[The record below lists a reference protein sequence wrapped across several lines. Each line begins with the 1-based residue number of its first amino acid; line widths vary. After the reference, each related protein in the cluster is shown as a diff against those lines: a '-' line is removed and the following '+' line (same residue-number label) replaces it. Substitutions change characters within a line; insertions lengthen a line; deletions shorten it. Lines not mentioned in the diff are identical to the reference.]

1 MLAKCHVPSSCLG
14 SLADRWVQWAHGISK
29 AGPSVEEGCESPE
42 GEAGDLDR
50 FLLEMAS
57 KVIKRR
63 QVVAASVDGWAA
75 AS

>member
-1 MLAKCHVPSSCLG
+1 M
-14 SLADRWVQWAHGISK
+14 D
-29 AGPSVEEGCESPE
+29 EGCESPE

-63 QVVAASVDGWAA
+63 QVVAASVDSWAA